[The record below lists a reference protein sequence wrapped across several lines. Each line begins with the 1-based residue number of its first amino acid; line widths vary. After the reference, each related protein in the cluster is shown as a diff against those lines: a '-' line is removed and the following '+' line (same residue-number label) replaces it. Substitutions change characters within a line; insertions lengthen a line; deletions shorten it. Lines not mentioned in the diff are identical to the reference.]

1 MVRDLARFISD
12 DCCFFF
18 GWRTVE
24 MSRCGCDFG
33 GREWR
38 KVSGSMVLPEILSK
52 E

>member
-1 MVRDLARFISD
+1 MTVVS
-12 DCCFFF
+12 FF

-24 MSRCGCDFG
+24 MSRCGCDLG

-38 KVSGSMVLPEILSK
+38 KVLPEILSK